1 MSKIKRWLEDQIGTD
16 NEQYS
21 EQYLN
26 DIYWEQYQMEY
37 EMYQDY
43 PTSTEDNVD
52 FLTNTEC
59 ESE

>member
-1 MSKIKRWLEDQIGTD
+1 MSRIKRWLEDQIGTD

-43 PTSTEDNVD
+43 PTSTEDNAD

-59 ESE
+59 ESK